1 VARIDRG
8 VSTVSKKL
16 FPLAAQAVAA
26 SPPTVY
32 HVAEKKIPY
41 ADPEGATAV
50 PKANNGIKL
59 ESFIF
64 DVFPRAQNPVVLE
77 VRGCLR
83 VCACGRLLRA
93 SVER

>member
-1 VARIDRG
+1 M
-8 VSTVSKKL
+8 
-16 FPLAAQAVAA
+16 
-26 SPPTVY
+26 Y

-77 VRGCLR
+77 VRGCN
-83 VCACGRLLRA
+83 VM
-93 SVER
+93 